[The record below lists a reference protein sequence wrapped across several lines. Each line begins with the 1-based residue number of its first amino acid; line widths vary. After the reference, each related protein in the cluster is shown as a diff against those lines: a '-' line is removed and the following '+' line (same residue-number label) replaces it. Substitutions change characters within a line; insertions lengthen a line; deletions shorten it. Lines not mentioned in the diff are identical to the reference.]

1 MFRGKVLAFENPGQ
15 PVNSNNTAI
24 GVLLVNLGTPDAPDT
39 AAVRR
44 YLAEFLRDPRVVE
57 APRWLWWFALHGFI
71 LRVRPSRVAK
81 SYQTVWTEA
90 GSPLLVIS
98 RQQAERLQTVLDCR
112 CSTSVHV
119 AMAMRYGNPSIE
131 SVLQSL
137 RDKGVQKLLV
147 LPMYPQYSATTTA
160 SVNDAVFAEI
170 KRWRQVPEIR
180 LIRDYHD
187 DAGYLNALKL
197 SIEAY
202 WQQYGRADRLLMSF
216 HGIPKRYC
224 TAGDP
229 YQKECLASGQ
239 LLAASLGLR
248 EDEFAITFQSRFGRE
263 EWLKPYTDHTLK
275 EWGARGIKSVQVVC
289 PGFSADCLETL
300 EEISEQDRD
309 IFLSAG
315 GENFSYIP
323 ALNASESHIDAL
335 AGLVLR
341 HMQGWVDCQ

>member
-1 MFRGKVLAFENPGQ
+1 MAFENPEQ
-15 PVNSNNTAI
+15 SVNSNNTAI

-39 AAVRR
+39 GAVRR
-44 YLAEFLRDPRVVE
+44 YLAEFLWDPRVVE

-71 LRVRPSRVAK
+71 LRVRPPRVAK

-98 RQQAERLQTVLDCR
+98 RQQAERLQTVLDSR
-112 CSTSVHV
+112 CSAPVRV

-137 RDKGVQKLLV
+137 RDTGVEKLLV

-160 SVNDAVFAEI
+160 SVNDAVFAEM
-170 KRWRQVPEIR
+170 KRWRQVPEVR

-187 DAGYLNALKL
+187 DAGYLNALQL

-202 WQQYGRADRLLMSF
+202 WRQYGRADRLLMSF

-229 YQKECLASGQ
+229 YQEECLASGQ
-239 LLAASLGLR
+239 LLAALLGLQ

-275 EWGARGIKSVQVVC
+275 EWGERGIKSVQVVC

-341 HMQGWVDCQ
+341 HMQGWIDRQYP